1 MRAHA
6 SVRCLIAGLPVL
18 VALAACGEAIDTTVT
33 DETDAGADASSSD
46 SGGAGDASSTDAK
59 DADVDADAGVDADVD
74 ADAGAEPDDDAAVPC
89 TQPTQLTETF
99 PSPWSKDT
107 NGWLER
113 PAPPSFDV
121 PAGADSY
128 AYFQSTTVGA
138 IPRPHLTHAIKP
150 GCAFHLSTRMQ
161 IGGPAAS
168 LVDVTL
174 FRIGMGSAAI
184 ELVRITTGLVM
195 SRVVIGTVAGPSKIV
210 GLFLADVGFVS
221 LDVKVPAKGGVVSIV
236 LNGATATEPLV
247 VDGPTNIT
255 ELKAGLI
262 EVTVKNP
269 PQNANFTA
277 GLDDLTVDA
286 N

>member
-6 SVRCLIAGLPVL
+6 SARRLIAGLHVL
-18 VALAACGEAIDTTVT
+18 IALAACGEAIDTTVT
-33 DETDAGADASSSD
+33 NETDGGADASSSD
-46 SGGAGDASSTDAK
+46 SGGGDASVAEAK
-59 DADVDADAGVDADVD
+59 DVDVDAGVDAD
-74 ADAGAEPDDDAAVPC
+74 AGAGSDADAAVPC

-138 IPRPHLTHAIKP
+138 IPRPHLTHAIEP

-161 IGGPAAS
+161 IGGPGAS

-236 LNGATATEPLV
+236 LNGATAAEPLV

-269 PQNANFTA
+269 PQNESFTA